1 MRFADFVSKCAC
13 GICAASILAVSC
25 RTEIYE
31 PEPQPEKPYLQV
43 GTRDLSFAATGGTLK
58 VDVTANR
65 RVVVNVSDKWIAD
78 KLTLVS
84 DQPASGSSPAYTY
97 QLEVTVLPDQN
108 GRKGFLT
115 VSAPDCADVTIGVTQ
130 LLPDKPLS
138 STCNL
143 KSFSLRAEANGLE
156 SDLSF
161 KLASETMTWSAK
173 YLKWIE
179 RKEPEMMVPT
189 FVTDGSMVLVD
200 GTEIV
205 SGVTELSFADDF
217 TVVVVAEN
225 GDTKEYT
232 VSLNCPQ
239 INRELPVLHIR
250 PDHRI
255 TSDKNTYT
263 DTYIEFYDKTP
274 DSKGTGWWDSATQG
288 KIQMRRRGNSTWE
301 LPKKPFRMKFPE
313 KVSPIGLDHCSEKSW
328 ALVANDMDKSL
339 LRNYIAFEYSRIMFV
354 KHQGYHDSKAL
365 KFTPVAQPINVYYT
379 GDYYYSD
386 SRQTRH
392 LDGEYFGVYQFS
404 DQMNKGDGR
413 IDVDKLTAA
422 DTDPAMIT
430 GGYIVE
436 FDIHEGNH
444 NSSRGVRMTYKYPE
458 DDNFDWS
465 QYQYITDFINRAE
478 SALYSSNYK
487 DPVNGWRR
495 WFDEKTLA
503 DYIIIKELVGD
514 MDGYTS
520 TYLYKRRGVDKLFF
534 GPIWDCDKGWDND
547 RRAPHGNPLSQL
559 MIDAG
564 FWINS
569 GMDYD
574 WYHRFWDDETF
585 RAFVNNRWK
594 EKKEELLA
602 KTWEILDEMPKK
614 MSKAIEANFSV
625 WDYYYQYS
633 SEAKMPASTYAGEI
647 ERIRRLTRERATLLD
662 RLFAE

>member
-1 MRFADFVSKCAC
+1 MKLSDFVSKCIC
-13 GICAASILAVSC
+13 GVCAASMFAVSC

-31 PEPQPEKPYLQV
+31 PEPQPEKPYMQV
-43 GTRDLSFAATGGTLK
+43 GTRDLSYAAAGGTLN
-58 VDVTANR
+58 VDITATR
-65 RVVVNVSDKWIAD
+65 RVVANVSDSWMTD

-84 DQPASGSSPAYTY
+84 EDSGSGSSTVYTY
-97 QLEVTVLPDQN
+97 LLEVTVLPCQD
-108 GRKGFLT
+108 GRKGSLM
-115 VSAPDCADVTIGVTQ
+115 VSSPGCADVTVNVTQ
-130 LLPDKPLS
+130 LKPDKPLS
-138 STCNL
+138 STCDL
-143 KSFSLRAEANGLE
+143 KSFSLKAAANGLK

-161 KLASETMTWSAK
+161 RLDNKTMTWSAK

-179 RKEPEMMVPT
+179 RKDPEMMVPT
-189 FVTDGSMVLVD
+189 FETDGNMVLVN
-200 GTEIV
+200 GSEIV
-205 SGVTELSFADDF
+205 SGETALSFADDF
-217 TVVVVAEN
+217 TLTVVAEN
-225 GDTKEYT
+225 GNTKEYS

-255 TSDKNTYT
+255 TSDKSVYT
-263 DTYIEFYDKTP
+263 DTYIELYDKTP

-313 KVSPIGLDHCSEKSW
+313 KVQPIGFDHCNEKSW

-404 DQMNKGDGR
+404 DHMNKCDGR
-413 IDVDKLTAA
+413 IDVDKLTAVDTGA
-422 DTDPAMIT
+422 DMIT
-430 GGYIVE
+430 GGYIIE
-436 FDIHEGNH
+436 FDIHEGSHYSN
-444 NSSRGVRMTYKYPE
+444 RGVKMSYKYPDE
-458 DDNFDWS
+458 DDYDWS
-465 QYQYITDFINRAE
+465 QYNYITDFINKAE

-487 DPVNGWRR
+487 DATNGWRK

-547 RRAPHGNPLSQL
+547 RRTPHGDPLSQL
-559 MIDAG
+559 MINGG

-569 GMDYD
+569 GMNYD

-594 EKKEELLA
+594 EKKDELLN

-625 WDYYYQYS
+625 WDFYYQYS
-633 SEAKMPASTYAGEI
+633 SEAKMPAATYEKEI
-647 ERIRRLTRERATLLD
+647 ERMRDLTKKRAALLD
-662 RLFAE
+662 RLFAQ